1 MTDKSQEAKSR
12 LYKALRQSNERFSF
26 DEYTYENNEHA
37 KEIIDRATD
46 EMGRCLDDEL
56 YAAAKNFVAV
66 YEENDL
72 TDPES
77 PASTDTDSEETT

>member
-26 DEYTYENNEHA
+26 DEYTYENNENA

-56 YAAAKNFVAV
+56 YEAAKNFVAT
-66 YEENDL
+66 YEQYDL
-72 TDPES
+72 PE
-77 PASTDTDSEETT
+77 PPDTDSEETP